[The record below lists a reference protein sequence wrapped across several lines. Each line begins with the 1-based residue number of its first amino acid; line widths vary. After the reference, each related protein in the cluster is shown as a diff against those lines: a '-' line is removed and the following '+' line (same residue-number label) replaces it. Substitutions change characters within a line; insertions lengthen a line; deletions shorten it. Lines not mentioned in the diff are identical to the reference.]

1 MDQLG
6 PRWAPFL
13 DHALGWGNFVTDI
26 HASLLPLAG
35 GLALLQAHA
44 WSVLGTFIN
53 KLDASAFKGAS
64 DLIQC

>member
-1 MDQLG
+1 MGKVAQ
-6 PRWAPFL
+6 PYKHVAFAP
-13 DHALGWGNFVTDI
+13 
-26 HASLLPLAG
+26 SLPLAG

-44 WSVLGTFIN
+44 RSVLGTFID